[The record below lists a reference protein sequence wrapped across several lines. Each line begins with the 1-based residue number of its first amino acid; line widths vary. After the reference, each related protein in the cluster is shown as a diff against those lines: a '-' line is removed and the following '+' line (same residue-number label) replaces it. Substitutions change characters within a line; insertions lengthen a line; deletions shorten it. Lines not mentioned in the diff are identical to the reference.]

1 MSVNPLDL
9 IRSRFADGQQNAPVV
24 LGGPG
29 PVALRISR
37 HRELL
42 SLWHDLDYREIVE
55 VGTEA
60 GRFAEEICRAN
71 PQAHLTCVDPWL
83 AYDRYE
89 DHVSQSRLDNFYEV
103 ARHRLTKQNAFN
115 VTLIRKTSLDAVEA
129 FADGSLD
136 AVFID
141 GNHHFDF
148 VVRDII
154 AWAPKV
160 RVGGMVSGHDY
171 KPEGSERT
179 PIPFGVIEAV
189 TAYTAAHKIKP
200 YFITTRDK
208 CPSWFWIKE

>member
-1 MSVNPLDL
+1 MLSSPLEL
-9 IRSRFADGQQNAPVV
+9 IRERFGVNGSMRLPIRM
-24 LGGPG
+24 P
-29 PVALRISR
+29 ISR

-42 SLWHDLDYREIVE
+42 TLWHDLGYREIVE
-55 VGTEA
+55 IGTEG
-60 GRFAEEICRAN
+60 GRYAEEICRAN

-89 DHVSQSRLDNFYEV
+89 DHVSQPKLDDFYAAATARLAPY
-103 ARHRLTKQNAFN
+103 NA
-115 VTLIRKTSLDAVEA
+115 TLIRAASLDAA
-129 FADGSLD
+129 PRFADGSLD

-160 RVGGMVSGHDY
+160 RIGGMVAGHDY

-189 TAYTAAHKIKP
+189 TAYTTAHKIAP